1 MIGKTEIEM
10 AVHVIPLYYL
20 KYLNKLFIER
30 TQENEQ
36 SILIQFNNEL
46 GEDYGN
52 RMNNLIFLSKEHVKQ
67 KKITF
72 N

>member
-30 TQENEQ
+30 TKENEQ